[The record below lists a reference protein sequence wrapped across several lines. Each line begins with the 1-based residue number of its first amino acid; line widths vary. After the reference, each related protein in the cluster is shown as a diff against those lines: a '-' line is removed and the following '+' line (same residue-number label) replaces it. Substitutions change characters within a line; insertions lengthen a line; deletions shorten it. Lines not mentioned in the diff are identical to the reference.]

1 MHAQPR
7 QFSKIL
13 WVMPAILVLLVFVY
27 WPLVQN
33 FGFATLK
40 WDIFTGGQEFV
51 GAKNFEK
58 LVYDPIFWR
67 SLFNNL
73 LYAVLSIGFQV
84 FGALIVAAC
93 VESVRR
99 AKLRNFLRALYFIPS
114 AISLTVAG
122 LLFYFMYEPNM
133 GMLNAILDA
142 VGLGQLA
149 QPWLGQGSTAMV
161 AIIAMS
167 QWQGFG
173 YSALLFAVA
182 IQRIP
187 TELYEAAAIDGIGPI
202 RRFFTVTGP
211 LVREMSGLMMIVTI
225 SGAFQVFN
233 EVMVMTSGGPNNSTQ
248 VLVTWLYRSGFV
260 RNDFGYA
267 AAIAVVIFALT
278 LIIGLFQLWYTQ
290 RKKVQW

>member
-84 FGALIVAAC
+84 FGALIIAAC

-99 AKLRNFLRALYFIPS
+99 VKLRNFLRALYFIPS

-211 LVREMSGLMMIVTI
+211 LVREMSGLMIIVTI

-290 RKKVQW
+290 RKRVQW